1 MTLKEDSVTTQA
13 AKRAGCAAASAAIA
27 AAATNPLETLRVK
40 WQVLRPSETSVL
52 SFAARVVR
60 SEGFANGL
68 ALPGVVSW
76 MVAMGGAFGGR
87 MIFYEPVRTALEG
100 VAGSSPA
107 IASAA
112 GLGTGMFSN
121 GLLCPFFACKTR
133 LQVRG
138 AGEGA
143 SMAPELAAMWRE
155 GGLRVLYAGSSA
167 LMVRGGLISAGQ
179 LGGYDLGKRTLRS
192 YGMPEGPVFHLT
204 CSLVAAGSAAVLST
218 PPDVVLNR
226 FQGDAVLG
234 VRHVS
239 VPACT
244 AAIVREGGVLALWR
258 GIGPNFA
265 RLAPVFLVT
274 LPLFEQLRR
283 LVGLGY
289 MR

>member
-1 MTLKEDSVTTQA
+1 MAQQDTVATLA
-13 AKRAGCAAASAAIA
+13 AKRAGCAAAAAAIA

-52 SFAARVVR
+52 AFASRVVR
-60 SEGFANGL
+60 SEGFAQGL

-87 MIFYEPVRTALEG
+87 MVLYEPVRTALEG

-107 IASAA
+107 TSSAS
-112 GLGTGMFSN
+112 GLGTGMLSN

-133 LQVRG
+133 IQVRG
-138 AGEGA
+138 AGEGS
-143 SMAPELAAMWRE
+143 SMLTELLAMWRE
-155 GGLRVLYAGSSA
+155 GGFRSLYAGSSA

-192 YGMPEGPVFHLT
+192 HGVPEGPTFHLI
-204 CSLVAAGSAAVLST
+204 CSLVAAGSAAALST

-234 VRHVS
+234 VRHGS
-239 VPACT
+239 VAACT
-244 AAIVREGGVLALWR
+244 AAVVRQGGILALWR
-258 GIGPNFA
+258 GMGPNFA

-289 MR
+289 LR